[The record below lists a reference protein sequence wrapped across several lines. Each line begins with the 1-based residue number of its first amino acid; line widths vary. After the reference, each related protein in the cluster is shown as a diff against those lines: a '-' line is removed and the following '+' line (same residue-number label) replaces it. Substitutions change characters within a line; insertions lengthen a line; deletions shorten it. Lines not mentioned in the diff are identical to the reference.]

1 MTTAAHVTSLR
12 RGQHSADRRL
22 ISATSS
28 LKQCVRNNLDLLD
41 LKAPRD
47 WGWLTNPS
55 RAASSRVSN
64 RTTRGCVVLD
74 VGLPPEDQG
83 LLPSLWRQDF
93 ILSDSAS

>member
-41 LKAPRD
+41 LKARRD

-55 RAASSRVSN
+55 RAASSR
-64 RTTRGCVVLD
+64 TTRGRMVLD
-74 VGLPPEDQG
+74 VGVPPEDQG